1 MVFTAEVNFRV
12 GVDTVCGV
20 WWCIFPVI
28 AQQKGARAII
38 LFGFYIHTYKIE
50 QIGHDIFIPT
60 IEELLKKSSLKRCSL
75 GED

>member
-1 MVFTAEVNFRV
+1 MVFTAEVSFRV
-12 GVDTVCGV
+12 GVDTVCV
-20 WWCIFPVI
+20 VVVHFPHH
-28 AQQKGARAII
+28 RAAERGPGNHSFWI
-38 LFGFYIHTYKIE
+38 LHTYKIE